1 MIAQTQMRG
10 GAAAVLALGAACRVG
25 QAQPPAARAE
35 AGACP
40 DELVAHV
47 CDNRAGCELES
58 RTEPVR
64 TPHGEKVMALALRLA
79 PQPTDGQT
87 AHGVGDT
94 WPDGGAVTCSPRE
107 VWLVWPSSARPRRQ
121 IFGDCVDSEW
131 PGSLSVLGPNRIR
144 YSHPVMAY
152 GVGPIPRDYQID
164 FSLDPVQ
171 QERFSDGLME
181 WDWESL
187 SGGEIDPG
195 ASPYLALFLPRV
207 DSIAGF
213 DDGGWKTTSLGEC
226 SLRMGRDEKRALIKD
241 ADATVRALTIDMDL
255 FLEVEDPAIG
265 SPYFPIRE
273 IQLYGWFNPESNLL
287 FELDMNGNLTR
298 VPRPGEQ
305 AQRSRVE
312 MVSPTPTLRRF
323 RLRHLFADKDV
334 RVRIS
339 YGEIKSHVMNAVL
352 ASASDYA
359 EHEYSQ
365 VFSLANAE
373 CVVRDGA
380 LHADRSPLLG
390 ISTSALPPWD
400 VPYGSTL
407 R

>member
-1 MIAQTQMRG
+1 MPRTQMRMQMRS
-10 GAAAVLALGAACRVG
+10 GAAAALALGAACRVG

-58 RTEPVR
+58 RTEPVA
-64 TPHGEKVMALALRLA
+64 TPNGEKVIALSVRLA
-79 PQPTDGQT
+79 R
-87 AHGVGDT
+87 
-94 WPDGGAVTCSPRE
+94 AVSCSPRE
-107 VWLVWPSSARPRRQ
+107 VWLVWPSSSRPRRL

-144 YSHPVMAY
+144 YAHPVKDY

-171 QERFSDGLME
+171 QKRFSDGLME

-187 SGGEIDPG
+187 SGGAIDPG

-213 DDGGWKTTSLGEC
+213 DDDGWKTTGLGEC
-226 SLRMGRDEKRALIKD
+226 ALRMGGDEKRALIKD
-241 ADATVRALTIDMDL
+241 RDAKVSALTINMDL

-265 SPYFPIRE
+265 DPYFPIRE
-273 IQLYGWFNPESNLL
+273 IQLYGWMDAENNLL
-287 FELDMNGNLTR
+287 YELDMNGNLTL

-305 AQRSRVE
+305 PQRRRVE
-312 MVSPTPTLRRF
+312 MVSPTPHVRRF
-323 RLRHLFADKDV
+323 RLRHFFADKDV

-359 EHEYSQ
+359 EHAYSE
-365 VFSLANAE
+365 VISLANAE
-373 CVVRDGA
+373 CAVRDGV

-390 ISTSALPPWD
+390 ISTIALPPWE
-400 VPYGSTL
+400 VPYGSTP
-407 R
+407 